1 MIVAKW
7 LLLAVLALPVAELA
21 AFILVAVAI
30 GFGWAVMLQLGFSL
44 AGMLVLRFGGG
55 THVSRVRTAW
65 GDGNF
70 NTLQADGPGFLTLLA
85 GILLLIPG
93 FVTDALGILLLIAPL
108 RRILG
113 ALILHAMR
121 APGPRGDGVVDLK
134 PEEWRQ
140 VPEER
145 LADQRE
151 DRHRR

>member
-21 AFILVAVAI
+21 VFILVASAI
-30 GFGWAVMLQLGFSL
+30 GFGLAVMLQLGFSL

-65 GDGNF
+65 GAGNL
-70 NTLQADGPGFLTLLA
+70 NTLQADGAGFFTLLA

-93 FVTDALGILLLIAPL
+93 FITDAVGVLLLVAPL

-113 ALILHAMR
+113 TLFLRVMR
-121 APGPRGDGVVDLK
+121 APSPRGDGVVDLK

-145 LADQRE
+145 IADRRE
-151 DRHRR
+151 DHRR